1 MEEAASAAGVR
12 LRSLD
17 KKAEKAALQVQR
29 QALQANLSQ
38 ESDPAAALSLAVPL
52 FIMQVMVL
60 FLSWQEAIVVDL
72 TMLLCLA

>member
-1 MEEAASAAGVR
+1 MRAVEEAASCAGVR
-12 LRSLD
+12 LRLLD

-52 FIMQVMVL
+52 LVMQVMVL
-60 FLSWQEAIVVDL
+60 ILSWQQANKRNL
-72 TMLLCLA
+72 KS